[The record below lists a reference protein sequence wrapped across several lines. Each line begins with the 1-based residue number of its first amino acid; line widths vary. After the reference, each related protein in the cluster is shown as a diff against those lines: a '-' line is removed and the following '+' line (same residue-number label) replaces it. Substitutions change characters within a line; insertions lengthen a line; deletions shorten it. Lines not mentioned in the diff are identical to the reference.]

1 MAIFTNH
8 NKQLDGSSTSSGGA
22 TIIATGTTIKGEID
36 IECRLHIDGYVE
48 GTINSKDTVMIGKN
62 GFVKGIINA
71 HALVV
76 AGKFIGD
83 CVSNILELKAQG
95 RIEGTITANELVV
108 ERKGVFIGE
117 SKVRDSK
124 EIPSKDI
131 AKDIDSKKKV

>member
-1 MAIFTNH
+1 
-8 NKQLDGSSTSSGGA
+8 
-22 TIIATGTTIKGEID
+22 
-36 IECRLHIDGYVE
+36 
-48 GTINSKDTVMIGKN
+48 MIGKN

-76 AGKFIGD
+76 A
-83 CVSNILELKAQG
+83 NILELKAQG